1 MSFFEAV
8 DYETMERIERN
19 SRLILERVSEEDHA
33 VLQECF
39 SWMVSLGAICVA
51 RDSNGIWYGYSGVP
65 VFNGDKWSSR
75 TVESA
80 VVCGVPNDSSEILDR
95 IFRDLGDSQ
104 SLVVITDS
112 DAIVSR
118 RVFHEGFAI

>member
-8 DYETMERIERN
+8 DYETMKRIESS
-19 SRLILERVSEEDHA
+19 SRLVLERASEEDTA

-65 VFNGDKWSSR
+65 IFNWDKWSSR

-80 VVCGVPNDSSEILDR
+80 VVCGVPNDSSGILDR
-95 IFRDLGDSQ
+95 IFRDMSDSQ
-104 SLVVITDS
+104 SLLVIPDS
-112 DAIVSR
+112 DATVRR

>member
-1 MSFFEAV
+1 MSYFESV
-8 DYETMERIERN
+8 DHETMARIESS

-65 VFNGDKWSSR
+65 VFNGDEWSSR

-80 VVCGVPNDSSEILDR
+80 VVFGVPEDSSEILDR

-104 SLVVITDS
+104 SLLVIPDS
-112 DAIVSR
+112 DAIVVR